1 VIHQIVKRLV
11 IALSRFWYVIC
22 CQAYPMEI
30 QRLNKSGYMKRRVAM
45 HKTLKALCWESTG
58 RDS

>member
-1 VIHQIVKRLV
+1 
-11 IALSRFWYVIC
+11 
-22 CQAYPMEI
+22 MEI